1 MTSATLVLLMD
12 VPLVGSDRWR
22 ISTDWICLA
31 GRGILSIGL
40 ERRQMVG
47 RRDDDGVSLSFSKWL
62 LPRREEQLMK
72 IMCVKVRRLG
82 NTSFFLKT
90 LFFLFA
96 MEKSLFQKE

>member
-82 NTSFFLKT
+82 NTSFIF
-90 LFFLFA
+90 
-96 MEKSLFQKE
+96 

>member
-1 MTSATLVLLMD
+1 
-12 VPLVGSDRWR
+12 
-22 ISTDWICLA
+22 
-31 GRGILSIGL
+31 
-40 ERRQMVG
+40 MVG

-82 NTSFFLKT
+82 NTSFFKKT